1 MKPRSKVSKT
11 LTDLYGSGHYNPR
24 SFTQR
29 PPAERRRLYAWGISL
44 LLLAIV
50 LATGLGLYLFART
63 PDSFTGE
70 RVKFTLDGP
79 VTAPIGGDS
88 SYTAQ
93 IVNNEEVDLTDVEIF
108 VGYNQIA
115 DNAPA
120 QVRVVRA
127 NDAEV
132 IDNKNSWP
140 LDTIKQGG
148 TKTFS
153 LVLRFSGQ
161 EGSELTLPLSLRFK
175 PKGFSSDLKVDLEQK
190 FLLSRSVINLSLAGP
205 SAAAPGSELT
215 FTAAIAKNSSV
226 ESAKLG
232 DWMLRFNAPDS
243 FKITGFEPARPDNAD
258 SWRLGDLP
266 LAGDNYQ
273 LVIHGTV
280 AAVVG
285 DKLTVS
291 AELRSPEA
299 NAGVIKQE
307 KAVTVQSSSATIT
320 LSAAPGSG
328 KKLQWDEAL
337 IFKAVVTNTG
347 DTALKSAVVSV
358 NLVGEDWWQ
367 SDSLAIKSNGFF
379 EGGNVNWDEKTV
391 PALASLEPKQSQ
403 ILEFSLKTR
412 TESRPAE
419 STGAPAITAKAKL
432 RAQSGDEEVVVD
444 SDEVNTK
451 ILANVEFDASGSA
464 VTGQSNAYTLV
475 WKLDKSSSEL
485 KDLRISAPLGKNVKW
500 LAVTD
505 YSVGELTYNESS
517 RSVIWQAS
525 KIPKITEPINI
536 NFTVSLAPTDAAASA
551 VLLSQSN
558 FKATDSLANESLEMY
573 ANGVKVSDV
582 K

>member
-1 MKPRSKVSKT
+1 MKPRSTSSKT

-24 SFTQR
+24 SFGPR

-63 PDSFTGE
+63 PDSFTGD

-79 VTAPIGGDS
+79 VTAPIGGDA

-93 IVNNEEVDLTDVEIF
+93 IVNNEEVDLTDAEIF
-108 VGYNQIA
+108 VGYNQIPDSA
-115 DNAPA
+115 SA
-120 QVRVVRA
+120 QVRVARA
-127 NDAEV
+127 GDSDV
-132 IDNKNSWP
+132 TDNKNSWP
-140 LDTIKQGG
+140 LGTIKQGE
-148 TKTFS
+148 TKTFN

-175 PKGFSSDLKVDLEQK
+175 PKGFSSDLKIDLEQK
-190 FLLSRSVINLSLAGP
+190 FTLSQAVVNLSLNGP
-205 SAAAPGSELT
+205 STAAPGSELT
-215 FTAAIAKNSSV
+215 FTVVIPKNAGQESV
-226 ESAKLG
+226 KLG
-232 DWMLRFNAPDS
+232 DWRLRFKTPDS
-243 FKITGFEPARPDNAD
+243 LKIANFAPTRPEGTD
-258 SWRLGDLP
+258 SWRVGDLP
-266 LAGDNYQ
+266 VVGDSYQ

-280 AAVVG
+280 AGVVG
-285 DKLTVS
+285 DNLIVS
-291 AELRSPEA
+291 AELQSPEP
-299 NAGVIKQE
+299 NAGIIKQE
-307 KAVTVQSSSATIT
+307 KTVTVQSSSATIT
-320 LSAAPGSG
+320 LAAAPGSG

-412 TESRPAE
+412 SEPPAE
-419 STGAPAITAKAKL
+419 SAGAPGITAKAKL
-432 RAQSGDEEVVVD
+432 QAKSGDEEVVVA
-444 SDEVNTK
+444 SDEIKTK
-451 ILANVEFDASGSA
+451 ILANVEFDLSGRVA
-464 VTGQSNAYTLV
+464 GGQSDNYTLV

-500 LAVTD
+500 LGVTD
-505 YSVGELTYNESS
+505 YNVGELIYNESS

-536 NFTVSLAPTDAAASA
+536 NFTVSLAGADAAASA

-573 ANGVKVSDV
+573 ATGVKIGDV